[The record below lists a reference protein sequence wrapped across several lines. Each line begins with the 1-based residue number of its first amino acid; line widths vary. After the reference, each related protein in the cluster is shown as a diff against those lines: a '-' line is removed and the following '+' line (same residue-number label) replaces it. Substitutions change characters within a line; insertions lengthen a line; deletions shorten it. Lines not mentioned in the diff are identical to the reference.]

1 MRAERRRGATAT
13 VDGASSAAGGKLV
26 EKSTNTNTGDAGKG
40 KRDGVGGAGGDEIAK
55 PAEKSTHGREATKSC
70 ESTWTFPGDGIPQ
83 QSDRRAVNGRP
94 ACAYDDCTR
103 VSQGRKANFMCSR
116 HFNSIT
122 GGKMITA
129 DDPHGR
135 EATKSCES
143 TWTFPGD
150 GIPQQSDRRAVN
162 GRPACAYDDCTRVS
176 QGRKANFMCARHFN
190 SITGGKMITA
200 GDPKANAV
208 SADKGERG
216 DVGGTGGDENTK
228 PAAKKKEVVQEDEE
242 VQDEDGDEEVQQEE
256 VQEEEPATTPYDVSI
271 VVQCKETRSRQKLT
285 LPSDSTIGF
294 VKRDYIKA
302 RGHAL
307 SLELFDSL
315 VFFYNGYPV
324 TDGLVIGVIATPG
337 MTLELH
343 IRF

>member
-55 PAEKSTHGREATKSC
+55 PAEKST
-70 ESTWTFPGDGIPQ
+70 
-83 QSDRRAVNGRP
+83 
-94 ACAYDDCTR
+94 
-103 VSQGRKANFMCSR
+103 
-116 HFNSIT
+116 
-122 GGKMITA
+122 
-129 DDPHGR
+129 HGR

-337 MTLELH
+337 MTLKLQ

>member
-26 EKSTNTNTGDAGKG
+26 EKSTNANTGDAGKG
-40 KRDGVGGAGGDEIAK
+40 KRDGVGGTGGDEIAK
-55 PAEKSTHGREATKSC
+55 PAEKST
-70 ESTWTFPGDGIPQ
+70 
-83 QSDRRAVNGRP
+83 
-94 ACAYDDCTR
+94 
-103 VSQGRKANFMCSR
+103 
-116 HFNSIT
+116 
-122 GGKMITA
+122 
-129 DDPHGR
+129 HGR

-337 MTLELH
+337 MTLKLQ